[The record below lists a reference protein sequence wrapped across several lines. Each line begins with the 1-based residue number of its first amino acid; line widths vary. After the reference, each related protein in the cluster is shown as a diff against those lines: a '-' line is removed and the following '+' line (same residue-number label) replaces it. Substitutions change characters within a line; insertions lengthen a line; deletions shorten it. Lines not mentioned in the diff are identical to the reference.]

1 MVITCYCPTVHTQT
15 VGCNLEMDNR
25 AEEIIRQFEKSWAET
40 ESFYRD
46 LLENYEGFGFVEPIL
61 ELIKKMIDSGESKN
75 FRIGTSMHTLV
86 ISRSVDH
93 GLRKDQKEIRIERI
107 NDLKN
112 GFEYEVIMR
121 DGGKRYREYVVTDL
135 SDERVMKLIKTL
147 KGILID

>member
-1 MVITCYCPTVHTQT
+1 
-15 VGCNLEMDNR
+15 MDNR
-25 AEEIIRQFEKSWAET
+25 TEEIIRRFEKSWTET

-46 LLENYEGFGFVEPIL
+46 LLENYDGFSFVEPIL
-61 ELIKKMIDSGESKN
+61 ELIRKMKDSGESQN

-93 GLRKDQKEIRIERI
+93 GLRNDQKEIRIEKV
-107 NDLKN
+107 NDLKD

-121 DGGKRYREYVVTDL
+121 QGDELYREYRVTDL

-147 KGILID
+147 KKTLID